1 MTAEQME
8 RAIEF
13 LLDHQAQFAA
23 DISIL
28 KETQTE
34 LGATMKETQAEFRA
48 TMKEAQATLKKTLKT
63 VDRISV
69 RMEELTEAQIE
80 MKREMTMLAKQQSRT
95 SGELEHF
102 MTAMQHFVMEVRGQL
117 SK

>member
-1 MTAEQME
+1 MTEAQME

-28 KETQTE
+28 KESQTHTRDNIDNLFE
-34 LGATMKETQAEFRA
+34 AQSRTQA
-48 TMKEAQATLKKTLKT
+48 LIDKTQ
-63 VDRISV
+63 
-69 RMEELTEAQIE
+69 EQIHA
-80 MKREMTMLAKQQSRT
+80 LAKQQART

-102 MTAMQHFVMEVRGQL
+102 MNAMQGFVTEVRNKL
-117 SK
+117 DK

>member
-28 KETQTE
+28 KES
-34 LGATMKETQAEFRA
+34 QAETDR
-48 TMKEAQATLKKTLKT
+48 TLSRVVMT
-63 VDRISV
+63 VDRISAKV
-69 RMEELTEAQIE
+69 ENLTDAQLFTDSKMKEMAEAQIRTQQTIE
-80 MKREMTMLAKQQSRT
+80 MVAKSQART

-102 MTAMQHFVMEVRGQL
+102 MTAMQQFVTEVRDKLG
-117 SK
+117 K